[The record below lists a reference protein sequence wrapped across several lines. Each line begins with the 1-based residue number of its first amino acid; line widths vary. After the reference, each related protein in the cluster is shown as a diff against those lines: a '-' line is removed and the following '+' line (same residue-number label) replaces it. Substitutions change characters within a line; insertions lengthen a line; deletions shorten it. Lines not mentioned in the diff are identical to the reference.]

1 MNYGKI
7 YDSIVKRGRTRE
19 IKPGIGIEI
28 HHIIPTCMGGSNDA
42 ENLTSLTPREHY
54 ICHWILTRIY
64 PDNNKLSTAFFMMSN
79 MKRCKVSSR
88 AYQEA
93 KETYRTNKI
102 ADKSKKTTKGYKYP
116 NMKKRDPI
124 KYTRRTRDNHV
135 YKPFR
140 DYVERLELVEKA
152 RKHYSMTG
160 EILPGTPMKIVCTV
174 CKSYSSTFGH
184 TKENCDKVLQK
195 RLK

>member
-116 NMKKRDPI
+116 NMKKTPRLKKPAKPDLK
-124 KYTRRTRDNHV
+124 KYR
-135 YKPFR
+135 K
-140 DYVERLELVEKA
+140 RLELVEKA
-152 RKHYSMTG
+152 RKHYNMTG

>member
-1 MNYGKI
+1 MFMNYEKI

-19 IKPGIGIEI
+19 IKPGAGIEI
-28 HHIIPTCMGGSNDA
+28 HHIIPTCMGGSNDI

-116 NMKKRDPI
+116 NMKKTPRLKKPAKPVLK
-124 KYTRRTRDNHV
+124 KYG
-135 YKPFR
+135 K
-140 DYVERLELVEKA
+140 RLELVENA
-152 RKHYSMTG
+152 RKHYDITG
-160 EILPGTPMKIVCTV
+160 EILPGTPMKIVCPI